1 MSLTFGAALVERDFD
16 VSFALEPGQ
25 TLAVLGPNGAGKSTL
40 LGLLAGLLAPTTGRA
55 ELDGNVLFD
64 VAAGRGPV
72 TEARRRGIALLAQ
85 EALLFP
91 HLSVLDNVAFGPRSR
106 GEGRTRA
113 RATASIWLERVGVS
127 VLAHRRPV
135 ELSGGQAQR
144 VAVARALAAQPSLLL
159 LDEPLAALDVTVA
172 PALRTLLRAVLA
184 DRTAIIVT
192 HDPLDALLLADQVLI
207 LEAGRIVEAGP
218 TREVLTRPLTA
229 FGARLAGLNLVTGE
243 RTPSGFLGGN
253 GLDVPFGEVAPKG
266 QRLGLAVRPTGVALG
281 RTAGHEPGWSW
292 IRAVVDDVEH
302 HGDLVRVS
310 AAGLAADVVP
320 ADVVELGI
328 TPGAEVFLGIRHRD
342 ALIYPLQ
349 DRPAA
354 EARRGIES
362 GE

>member
-1 MSLTFGAALVERDFD
+1 MSLSFSASLVERDFD
-16 VSFALEPGQ
+16 VSFSLESGR

-64 VAAGRGPV
+64 VTAGRGPLI
-72 TEARRRGIALLAQ
+72 EARRRGVALLAQ
-85 EALLFP
+85 DALLFP

-106 GEGRTRA
+106 GQGRTRA
-113 RATASIWLERVGVS
+113 RSTARTWLDRVGVPD
-127 VLAHRRPV
+127 LAPRRPA

-144 VAVARALAAQPSLLL
+144 VAVARALAADPSLLL

-172 PALRTLLRAVLA
+172 PALRTLLRTVLA
-184 DRTAIIVT
+184 DRSAIIVT

-207 LEAGRIVEAGP
+207 LEAGRIAEAGP
-218 TREVLTRPLTA
+218 TREVLTRPVTA

-243 RTPSGFLGGN
+243 RTPSGFRGGN
-253 GLDVPFGEVAPKG
+253 GLDVPFGQVRPEG
-266 QRLGLAVRPTGVALG
+266 QRLGLAVRPTGVAVG
-281 RTAGHEPGWSW
+281 RRAGHEPGWSW

-310 AAGLAADVVP
+310 AAGLAADVMP

-328 TPGAEVFLGIRHRD
+328 TPGTEVFLGVRHQD
-342 ALIYPLQ
+342 ALIYAL
-349 DRPAA
+349 
-354 EARRGIES
+354 
-362 GE
+362 